1 MLEAE
6 EMENVRK
13 EILLGAMSLP
23 GVHRTMFV
31 SSLAALG
38 GKTYTDIVGQVLFC
52 LKKH

>member
-31 SSLAALG
+31 SSLVALG
-38 GKTYTDIVGQVLFC
+38 GKTYVGKDLFC